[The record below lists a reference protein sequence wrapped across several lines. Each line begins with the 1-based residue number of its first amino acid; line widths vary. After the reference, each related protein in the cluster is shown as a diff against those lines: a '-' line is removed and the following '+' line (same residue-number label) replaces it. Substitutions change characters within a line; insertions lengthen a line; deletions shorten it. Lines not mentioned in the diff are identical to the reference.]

1 MRFQGIVFIIV
12 FMLSGNIIRA
22 QYYDTGQDPASLKW
36 MQIKTGRFTIIYPEK
51 YGSNGITYAKSLDEA
66 YSKLG
71 SLFPEKKFKIP
82 VIIHNYTTHSNGYV
96 AWAPKRMELYPTPE
110 QNTIPLSA
118 ESQLSIHELAHVF
131 QMETMNR
138 GFSKVMSVFFG
149 QQFTGAIAALVPVW
163 VLEGDAVFAETAL
176 SESGRGRSPSFQK
189 ELKALAVEKNKLY
202 TYDKILNGSFRD
214 YIPDNYQS
222 GFQMVTMAI
231 IKKDPMIWSNV
242 LSFTGEEPFTLNPVN
257 ISLSRIAGLTKK
269 KLYQE
274 TFDSLKTMWTK
285 DVLQSNPVNYETL
298 SPLKNGKYISYD
310 SPLYVGTDSIISIKS
325 SLSAPPEFVLINP
338 SQKTEKRIHV
348 PGQVY
353 PFVISYANH
362 KLVWV
367 ETQPDPRWTNR
378 EYSVIKIMDINT
390 HLTHKLS
397 NRSRY
402 LAAAISPDGYTIA
415 AVENTINNIN
425 NLVLI
430 DAVTGTVKQSIQTPD
445 NVSLQ
450 HPQWSAS
457 GKEITFIF
465 LAEAG
470 EGITLFKPSTQK
482 WNTLIKADRNDLQSS
497 FLRNDSLFF
506 VSSLSGTD
514 NIYLKTPDDQIT
526 EITRSKFGA
535 IDISLNGEKL
545 FFSDYSSLGNNI
557 CFSELTSS
565 QTGKYIKTNSSSF
578 LIDRISIEPRLSDNK
593 PGTNYTPEPYRKWK
607 HLFNF
612 HSWMPFYADIE
623 QIKSDPTAIRPG
635 ISILTQN
642 QLSTLISS
650 IGYEYSAE
658 KRHLLHSRITWKGW
672 YPVIESQID
681 YGNVPLIYKNSGIGN
696 PSTIQ
701 NGIRFINTI
710 YLPLTFSLGSFSE
723 YLQPSLTS
731 NYRNDYI
738 YLNDTHAYDYGQS
751 IISGRVFFSNYRISS
766 IRDIYPRW
774 AQTIDLNYSFAPFDR
789 KIYGTSG
796 TLKTSFYFPGIL
808 PNNGIKIRFE
818 REKQVSSNYYIGN
831 KVSLPRGYT
840 NIFPKDI
847 NLFSIDYV
855 MPLVYPDFNIASLLY
870 LKRIRTGLFYDY
882 ASGPG
887 SSFYEYTA
895 KGLAPLSNSP
905 DVRSFKSFGV
915 DLLSDF
921 HVLRIPYMISA
932 GVQSAWKSFS
942 EKPSISILFNIDLYG
957 MSIGRRSRY

>member
-1 MRFQGIVFIIV
+1 MRYQGIVFIIIS
-12 FMLSGNIIRA
+12 MLWGNIAQA
-22 QYYDTGQDPASLKW
+22 QYYDTGQDPASLRW
-36 MQIKTGRFTIIYPEK
+36 MQIQTDRFTIIYPEK

-66 YSKLG
+66 YSKLV
-71 SLFPEKKFKIP
+71 SLFPEKKFKLP

-118 ESQLSIHELAHVF
+118 ESQLAIHESAHVF
-131 QMETMNR
+131 QMESMNR
-138 GFSKVMSVFFG
+138 GFSKVMSVFLG

-202 TYDKILNGSFRD
+202 SYDKILNGSYRD

-242 LSFTGEEPFTLNPVN
+242 LNFTGEEPFTLNPVN
-257 ISLSRIAGLTKK
+257 ISLTRIAGLTKK

-274 TFDSLKTMWTK
+274 TFDSLKTIWTK
-285 DVLQSNPVNYETL
+285 DVLQSKPINYETL
-298 SPLKNGKYISYD
+298 SPLKNGKYVSYD
-310 SPLYVGTDSIISIKS
+310 SPEYAGFDSIIAIKIT
-325 SLSAPPEFVLINP
+325 LSAPPEFVLINP

-348 PGQVY
+348 PGLVY
-353 PFVISYANH
+353 PNFISYAKH

-367 ETQPDPRWTNR
+367 ETQSDPRWANR
-378 EYSVIKIMDINT
+378 EYSVIKMMDINT
-390 HLTHKLS
+390 RLITKLS
-397 NRSRY
+397 DRSRY
-402 LAAAISPDGYTIA
+402 LAAAISPDGTTIA
-415 AVENTINNIN
+415 AVENTIQNIN

-430 DAVTGTVKQSIQTPD
+430 DAATGTVKQSVNTPE
-445 NVSLQ
+445 NVYLQ
-450 HPQWSAS
+450 HPQWSEG

-465 LAEAG
+465 LSEAG
-470 EGITLFKPSTQK
+470 EGITVFKPSMQV
-482 WNTLIKADRNDLQSS
+482 WNTLIEADRNDLQSS
-497 FLRNDSLFF
+497 FLRNDSLLF
-506 VSSLSGTD
+506 VSSRSGTD
-514 NIYLKTPDDQIT
+514 NIYLKTSDGQIT
-526 EITRSKFGA
+526 EITKSKFGA
-535 IDISLNGEKL
+535 IDISLNKGRL

-565 QTGKYIKTNSSSF
+565 QAGENTNTSSTSYLINRIK
-578 LIDRISIEPRLSDNK
+578 IESQLPDNK
-593 PGTNYTPEPYRKWK
+593 TSTIYTPKPYRKWK

-623 QIKSDPTAIRPG
+623 QIKSDPTALRPG

-650 IGYEYSAE
+650 IGYEYSVE
-658 KRHLLHSRITWKGW
+658 KRHVFHSRITWKGW

-681 YGNVPLIYKNSGIGN
+681 YGNAPLIYKNTGISN
-696 PSTIQ
+696 PSSIQ
-701 NGIRFINTI
+701 NGMRFLNTI
-710 YLPLTFSLGSFSE
+710 YLPLTFSSGSFSE

-731 NYRNDYI
+731 DYRNNYI
-738 YLNDTHAYDYGQS
+738 YLSKTHTYDYGQT
-751 IISGRVFFSNYRISS
+751 IISGRVFFSNYRISA

-789 KIYGTSG
+789 NVYGTSG

-808 PNNGIKIRFE
+808 PNNGIKVRFE
-818 REKQVSSNYYIGN
+818 REKQVSDNFYMGN
-831 KVSLPRGYT
+831 TVSLPRGYT
-840 NIFPKDI
+840 NIFPKEI
-847 NLFSIDYV
+847 NLFTIDYV

-870 LKRIRTGLFYDY
+870 LKRIRSGLFYDY

-887 SSFYEYTA
+887 NSFYEYTD
-895 KGLAPLSNSP
+895 KGLVPLSNSP
-905 DVRSFKSFGV
+905 DVKSFKSFGIE
-915 DLLSDF
+915 LLSDF

-932 GVQSAWKSFS
+932 GVQSAWKSFG
-942 EKPSISILFNIDLYG
+942 EKPAVSLIFSIDLYG
-957 MSIGRRSRY
+957 MSIGRRNR